1 MSQLGVVPRVEEKRE
16 KKKEQGTF
24 EAEDDKGPLV
34 GTDRSVENAREGTR
48 NTGQIRDAVVRESP
62 FGRLALDALFALAQ
76 LVLGA
81 GHLEVVLRRP
91 LGVGLRRSVGNVG
104 SFVDESITALVDE
117 GGPTWPRRCGRAG
130 RKRSFRCRSRRHAGV
145 SGVLTPTT
153 AELLRG

>member
-1 MSQLGVVPRVEEKRE
+1 MGQSGVCLQSRGEESR
-16 KKKEQGTF
+16 KKEKGTF

-48 NTGQIRDAVVRESP
+48 NTGQIRDAVVREAP

-81 GHLEVVLRRP
+81 GHLEVVLRGP

-117 GGPTWPRRCGRAG
+117 GRHGQEDAG
-130 RKRSFRCRSRRHAGV
+130 ERDGKDPSAVEVGGMR
-145 SGVLTPTT
+145 VLV
-153 AELLRG
+153 EF